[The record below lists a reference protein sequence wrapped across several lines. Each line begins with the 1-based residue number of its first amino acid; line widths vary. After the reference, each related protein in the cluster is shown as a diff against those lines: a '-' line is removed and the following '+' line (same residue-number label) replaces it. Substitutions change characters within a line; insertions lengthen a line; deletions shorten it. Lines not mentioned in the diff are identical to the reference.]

1 MTPKT
6 AKSISFFRR
15 IARFIFEL
23 RDALVQAARSIFA
36 HKLRAALTIA
46 GVSVGIMAVIVIFM
60 VQAGM
65 ESSFAKQLNS
75 RWNRKGHGRVFAERY
90 FALALTS
97 YRQMWRTVRYVLN
110 NGRKH
115 GTWTKKDEPD
125 PFSSGPWFFRWNIE
139 PRRPS
144 RRPPVKPPRYYDWLA
159 CIGVND
165 VPGPRWQEA
174 LACSTSF
181 A

>member
-1 MTPKT
+1 MFER
-6 AKSISFFRR
+6 SF
-15 IARFIFEL
+15 
-23 RDALVQAARSIFA
+23 
-36 HKLRAALTIA
+36 RAAMERA
-46 GVSVGIMAVIVIFM
+46 GFAITHYSVQRDHIHVVVEVADKQSLARGM
-60 VQAGM
+60 QALAIRI
-65 ESSFAKQLNS
+65 AKQLNA
-75 RWNRKGHGRVFAERY
+75 RWNRTGHGRVFAERY

-115 GTWTKKDEPD
+115 GTWTKKDVPD
-125 PFSSGPWFFRWNIE
+125 PFSSGPWFFHWSSA

-144 RRPPVKPPRYYDWLA
+144 RRPTVKPPRFYDWLA

-174 LACSTSF
+174 LAWSTSL